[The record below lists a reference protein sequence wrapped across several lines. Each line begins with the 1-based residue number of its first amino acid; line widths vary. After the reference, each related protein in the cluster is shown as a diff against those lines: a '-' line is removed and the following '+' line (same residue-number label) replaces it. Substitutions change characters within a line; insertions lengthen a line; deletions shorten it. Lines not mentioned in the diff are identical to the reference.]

1 MNPVCAHL
9 RWPKADRQPE
19 ILKPK
24 NLLLLRL
31 ESVRVEKNYELAK
44 DGKLDQVID
53 SRFRELLILLRK
65 ISHSVDLHSKYLNKR
80 FGLTGPQLI
89 LLKEL
94 SDGEMTVSELA
105 TRISLS
111 QGTVTEIIQ
120 RLELKDLVI
129 KRRSIRDKRRVLITL
144 SEKCKALL
152 ALAPPPLQEKFTN
165 TFSQID
171 EWEQL
176 MILSAM
182 NRLVDMMSADEMDAP
197 DVSSTA
203 ADQVGV
209 SP

>member
-1 MNPVCAHL
+1 M
-9 RWPKADRQPE
+9 
-19 ILKPK
+19 
-24 NLLLLRL
+24 LLRL
-31 ESVRVEKNYELAK
+31 QSVKVEKNH
-44 DGKLDQVID
+44 KLDKDEKLDPVND
-53 SRFRELLILLRK
+53 LRFRELLILLRK

-94 SDGEMTVSELA
+94 ADGEMTVSELA

-111 QGTVTEIIQ
+111 QGTVTEIIH
-120 RLELKDLVI
+120 RLEIKELVI
-129 KRRSIRDKRRVLITL
+129 KRRSVRDKRRVLITL
-144 SEKCKALL
+144 SEKCKDLL

-182 NRLVDMMSADEMDAP
+182 NRIVDMMSADSADAP
-197 DVSSTA
+197 DVSSTVA
-203 ADQVGV
+203 NQVQI